1 MAKKHNDGI
10 SRELLDELIEQRGAR
25 GALDFESLATELKKA
40 LAERMLGAELDV
52 HLADPVE
59 HEAGN
64 HRNGRSCKTVDT
76 GSERIVLDIP
86 RDRQGRFDP
95 VLIGKYRRRFPGF
108 DEKIIAMY
116 ARGMSTRDIQA
127 HIEELYGIGVSAAL
141 VSAVTD
147 AVLEEVAA
155 WQNRPLEP
163 VYAVVYFDALRVK
176 IRDEGLVRNQAVYL
190 AIGITC
196 SGDKE
201 VLGLWIEQTE
211 GAKFWLRVMN
221 ELKARGTQDLLIAV
235 VDGLKGF
242 PEAITAV
249 FPDCVV
255 QTCIVHLIRYFAAVC
270 LMEGTQGPGK
280 GAEGPL
286 RGRFGRGRRRGTGS
300 VRGRPLRRTLCRRG
314 RQLASAL
321 GGSDPVFRL
330 LSRGAQDLVH
340 HECHR
345 EPAQPGAQGDSQQGA
360 FPQRRGRNEA
370 DLPGAEEHHGKVE
383 KPTQR
388 MACCQGAVRHPVQR
402 PICTDDLSNDKR
414 LNTQD
419 FLQARVRR
427 SGIAA
432 PIAASTCAST
442 ASVLALQPM
451 ACAKRRAR
459 MAFTHAIGSVS
470 ARVSSSLRCQGPVD
484 SYTTQCTEVAIHLA
498 RRLMPLAVLSKRAV
512 RRAGSAYASRCA
524 LLRSMPTV
532 FRVLCCILSL
542 LLCLSCEP

>member
-147 AVLEEVAA
+147 AVLEAVAA

-163 VYAVVYFDALRVK
+163 VYAIVYFDALRVK
-176 IRDEGLVRNQAVYL
+176 VRDEGMVRNKAVYL

-242 PEAITAV
+242 PGAITAV

-255 QTCIVHLIRYFAAVC
+255 QTCIVHLIRYSLQFASWKERKGLAKALKAIYGAASAEAAAAELDRFEAGPYGERYAAVV
-270 LMEGTQGPGK
+270 
-280 GAEGPL
+280 ASW
-286 RGRFGRGRRRGTGS
+286 RRRWEEVIPFFAFS
-300 VRGRPLRRTLCRRG
+300 PEVRKILYTTNAIESLHSQVRKAIRNKGHFP
-314 RQLASAL
+314 
-321 GGSDPVFRL
+321 SD
-330 LSRGAQDLVH
+330 
-340 HECHR
+340 
-345 EPAQPGAQGDSQQGA
+345 
-360 FPQRRGRNEA
+360 EA
-370 DLPGAEEHHGKVE
+370 ATKL
-383 KPTQR
+383 
-388 MACCQGAVRHPVQR
+388 
-402 PICTDDLSNDKR
+402 IY
-414 LNTQD
+414 
-419 FLQARVRR
+419 
-427 SGIAA
+427 
-432 PIAASTCAST
+432 
-442 ASVLALQPM
+442 LALRNIT
-451 ACAKRRAR
+451 AKWKNPPKEW
-459 MAFTHAIGSVS
+459 HAAKAQFAIQFKDRF
-470 ARVSSSLRCQGPVD
+470 AL
-484 SYTTQCTEVAIHLA
+484 TT
-498 RRLMPLAVLSKRAV
+498 
-512 RRAGSAYASRCA
+512 
-524 LLRSMPTV
+524 
-532 FRVLCCILSL
+532 
-542 LLCLSCEP
+542 